1 MILVQ
6 TQLDMLSEI
15 SRSLSSGD
23 LAEFHKMITG
33 RRVEAV
39 LLGSINETS
48 MSIIHNGKVLATGGS
63 NECLWFVTSKYVDS
77 LTPRDRLQMLNLLKE
92 HLETCRARMEP
103 ELMSNLVWEG
113 NAQHIRLLEH
123 LGARFA
129 DHTVTSPAGFPFR
142 QFWL

>member
-15 SRSLSSGD
+15 SRTLTTGD
-23 LAEFHKMITG
+23 LAEFHKMIEG
-33 RRVEAV
+33 RRVTSV
-39 LLGSINETS
+39 LLGSLNETS

-63 NECLWFVTSKYVDS
+63 NECLWFVTSKYVDV
-77 LTPRDRLQMLNLLKE
+77 LTARERLQMLNLLKD
-92 HLETCRARMEP
+92 HLETCRARMAP
-103 ELMSNLVWEG
+103 ELMSNLVWVG
-113 NAQHIRLLEH
+113 NEQHIRLLEH

>member
-15 SRSLSSGD
+15 SRTLSSGD
-23 LAEFHKMITG
+23 LAEFHKMIAG
-33 RRVEAV
+33 RRVTSV
-39 LLGSINETS
+39 LLGSLNETS

-77 LTPRDRLQMLNLLKE
+77 LTPRERIQMLNLLKE

-103 ELMSNLVWEG
+103 ELLSNLVWEG
-113 NAQHIRLLEH
+113 NEQHIRLLEH

-129 DHTVTSPAGFPFR
+129 DHSVTSPAGFPFR

>member
-1 MILVQ
+1 MILLP
-6 TQLDMLSEI
+6 TTLDMLSQI
-15 SRSLSSGD
+15 SRSLSDGD
-23 LAEFHKMITG
+23 LSEFHKMIGG
-33 RRVEAV
+33 RRVITV
-39 LLGSINETS
+39 LLGSLSETS

-63 NECLWFVTSKYVDS
+63 DGCLWFVTSKDVKT
-77 LTPRDRLQMLNLLKE
+77 LKPRERLKMLNLLKD

-113 NAQHIRLLEH
+113 NELHIRLLEH

>member
-15 SRSLSSGD
+15 SRTLSSGD
-23 LAEFHKMITG
+23 LAEFNKMIAG
-33 RRVEAV
+33 RRVTAV
-39 LLGSINETS
+39 LLGSLNETS

-77 LTPRDRLQMLNLLKE
+77 LTPRERLQMLNLLKE

>member
-1 MILVQ
+1 MILVP
-6 TQLDMLSEI
+6 TTLDMLSQI
-15 SRSLSSGD
+15 SRSLSDGD
-23 LAEFHKMITG
+23 LSEFHKMIGG
-33 RRVEAV
+33 RRVTTV
-39 LLGSINETS
+39 LLGSLSETS

-63 NECLWFVTSKYVDS
+63 DGCLWFVTSKDVKT
-77 LTPRDRLQMLNLLKE
+77 LKPRERLKMLNLLKD

-103 ELMSNLVWEG
+103 ELMSNRVWEG
-113 NAQHIRLLEH
+113 NELHIRLLEH